1 MCIILNSRARVSF
14 LDKQFLN
21 INIEFQNQIKIFIR
35 YKKIKTK
42 K

>member
-14 LDKQFLN
+14 LDNQFLN